1 MPVRPVNWRGGEV
14 KFAFP
19 PHLSVFKNGKKRQKG
34 RFSMKRLGLKARND
48 GHG

>member
-19 PHLSVFKNGKKRQKG
+19 PPLSVFKNGKEAVARP
-34 RFSMKRLGLKARND
+34 FLNEALGIE
-48 GHG
+48 GQE